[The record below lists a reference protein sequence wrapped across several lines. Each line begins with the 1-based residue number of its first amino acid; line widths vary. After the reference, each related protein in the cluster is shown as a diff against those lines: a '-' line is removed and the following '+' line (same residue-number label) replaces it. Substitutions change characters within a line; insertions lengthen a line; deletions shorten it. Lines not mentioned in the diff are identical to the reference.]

1 MLAVLLGLL
10 RKVAKYRRSVR
21 HTKHTK
27 PLLHTKQL
35 LHTKHTKQLLHT
47 KQLVF
52 CVTAGFFRGDSHERV
67 CNSSESDS
75 NISN

>member
-1 MLAVLLGLL
+1 MLLGLL

-27 PLLHTKQL
+27 
-35 LHTKHTKQLLHT
+35 QLLHT

-52 CVTAGFFRGDSHERV
+52 LGATVTSECVIAQRATVTSVTSPLINNVIIGIQV
-67 CNSSESDS
+67 VIN
-75 NISN
+75 N

>member
-1 MLAVLLGLL
+1 MLLGLL

-27 PLLHTKQL
+27 
-35 LHTKHTKQLLHT
+35 QLLHT

-52 CVTAGFFRGDSHERV
+52 CVTAFFLGATV
-67 CNSSESDS
+67 TSECVIAQRATVTSVTS
-75 NISN
+75 PLINNVIIGIQVVINN